1 MTRTAMPTA
10 PMGASPVRL
19 SRVGI
24 GTWAIGGPWTR
35 GWGAQ
40 DDEASLAA
48 IRRAIEGGV
57 NWIDTAP
64 VYGAGH
70 AEEVIARAVADYAQE
85 DRPLVLTKCGR
96 VETPEGVRSIG
107 EPGSIRAEVEASLRR
122 LRVDRLDVL
131 QLHWPPEDGTPL
143 EEAWAALDALRREG
157 KAGSLGVCNVSLAQL
172 EALQRVARVDLVQPP
187 LSLINR
193 SALADVLPWA
203 ARSGAGAI
211 VYSPMQSGILT
222 GSFDRSRVAAMAP
235 DDWRRSHPDFTE
247 PRLSRHLA
255 LVDALRAIAA
265 ERGST
270 VSELAIAWALQQEGV
285 TAAIVGAR
293 SPEQVDGWIGA
304 AALVLDREARERIEL
319 ALAESDAG

>member
-1 MTRTAMPTA
+1 MTRPAMPTA

-19 SRVGI
+19 SRIGI

-57 NWIDTAP
+57 DWIDTAP

-70 AEEVIARAVADYAQE
+70 AEEVVARVVADYAPE

-96 VETPEGVRSIG
+96 ARPRGVRSIG

-122 LRVDRLDVL
+122 LGVERSTSCSCTGRRRTGRR
-131 QLHWPPEDGTPL
+131 WRET
-143 EEAWAALDALRREG
+143 WAALDALRREG
-157 KAGSLGVCNVSLAQL
+157 RRLPRRLQRLLAQL
-172 EALQRVARVDLVQPP
+172 EALERVARVDLVQCP
-187 LSLINR
+187 LSLVNR
-193 SALADVLPWA
+193 AALADVLPWA
-203 ARSGAGAI
+203 ARSGVGAI

-222 GSFDRSRVAAMAP
+222 GSFDRARVAAMAP
-235 DDWRRSHPDFTE
+235 DDWRRGHPDFTE
-247 PRLSRHLA
+247 PRLSLPS
-255 LVDALRAIAA
+255 RARRRA
-265 ERGST
+265 EGDRRRAGRT
-270 VSELAIAWALQQEGV
+270 VSEIAIAWALEQEGV

-293 SPEQVDGWIGA
+293 GPGRSTAGSARRPSSST
-304 AALVLDREARERIEL
+304 RARERIDRVLQEL
-319 ALAESDAG
+319 DAG